1 MREMKDSGISWIGKI
16 PKDWKCCKQKYA
28 IKLINGRAY
37 SDSEFEISGK
47 YKILRVGNL
56 FSNPVWYT
64 SSMELEPDKYCQKG
78 DLLYSWSMSYA
89 PVIWEGE
96 KVIYHYHIWKTE
108 LNKELNKKF
117 TYYYL
122 SSLTDALKAK
132 IHETTMGFI
141 TMGIMNNSYIAF
153 PTFSEQRRIADYLDT
168 KCARIDSIRKN
179 VEAEIEALKQYK
191 QSVITEAV
199 TKGLDKNVEMKDSGI
214 PWIGNVNYFFTVTRF
229 KYVATINSNLVNPVL
244 YKEWNQLAPD
254 CIEKNSGKI
263 VIHRTVDEASVD
275 SWNHLFKKGQIL
287 YSKIRPVL
295 NKVCIAPYDG
305 LCSADMYPID
315 TNCDTSFFLY
325 LMLSNYFVSQVDVIT
340 RDRIKMPKINQN
352 ELGNITIYLP
362 DKHTQREI
370 AKYLDAKCAKID
382 SIIQKKQEL
391 LANLDTYKKSLIYEY
406 VTGKK
411 EVPAV

>member
-1 MREMKDSGISWIGKI
+1 MREMKDSGIPWIGEI
-16 PKDWKCCKQKYA
+16 PRNWNITKLGRLYCIRNTKVSDDKYSPLSVTKLGILPQLVFVA
-28 IKLINGRAY
+28 KSDDHDNRKLVKKGDFVINSRSDRRGACGISSLEGSVSLINIVLTPLGKMNPDYYNLLFHSIQFA
-37 SDSEFEISGK
+37 DEF
-47 YKILRVGNL
+47 YKWGHGIVDDLWTTRWQDMKKINVPVPSL
-56 FSNPVWYT
+56 F
-64 SSMELEPDKYCQKG
+64 
-78 DLLYSWSMSYA
+78 
-89 PVIWEGE
+89 
-96 KVIYHYHIWKTE
+96 
-108 LNKELNKKF
+108 
-117 TYYYL
+117 
-122 SSLTDALKAK
+122 
-132 IHETTMGFI
+132 
-141 TMGIMNNSYIAF
+141 
-153 PTFSEQRRIADYLDT
+153 EQQRIANYLDT
-168 KCARIDSIRKN
+168 RCSQIDFIRKN

-199 TKGLDKNVEMKDSGI
+199 TKGLDKDVEMKNSGI
-214 PWIGNVNYFFTVTRF
+214 PWIGNVNCFFTATRF

-244 YKEWNQLAPD
+244 YKECNQLAPD

-263 VIHRTVDEASVD
+263 VMHRTVDEASVD

-352 ELGNITIYLP
+352 ELGNIIIYLP

-391 LANLDTYKKSLIYEY
+391 LTKLDTYKKSLIYEY